1 MRTSTRSFIILI
13 GSFSAGG
20 TAADGTVW
28 LVAIETVLVETLD
41 GLLLAGQLTVPR
53 DAVGAA
59 VVCHPHPRFG
69 GDMHNAVVDALFQAL
84 PAVGVAT
91 LRFDFR
97 GVGTSEGEHDD
108 GVGERVDAAAAIDLV
123 APFARN
129 GPIVLC
135 GYSFGAM
142 VALDVVHPVL
152 AAWCAVAAPLAHGGT
167 RLAGPDHR
175 PKLLVVPEH
184 DQFTSVEEAGEVS
197 GGWRSVTMTT
207 VPMADHFLAGATG
220 RVAADVAAF
229 VTSLV

>member
-1 MRTSTRSFIILI
+1 LI

-20 TAADGTVW
+20 TAVDGTVW
-28 LVAIETVLVETLD
+28 PVAVETVLVETLD
-41 GLLLAGQLTVPR
+41 GLLLAGQLAVPR
-53 DAVGAA
+53 DALAAA

-69 GDMHNAVVDALFQAL
+69 GDMRNAVVEALFQAL
-84 PAVGVAT
+84 PAAGVAT

-97 GVGTSEGEHDD
+97 GVGDSEGEHDD
-108 GVGERVDAAAAIDLV
+108 GVGERVDAAAAVDLI
-123 APFARN
+123 APFARR
-129 GPIVLC
+129 GPVVLC

-152 AAWCAVAAPLAHGGT
+152 AGWCAVAAPLAHGGP

-184 DQFTSVEEAGEVS
+184 DQFTSVEQVGEIADV
-197 GGWRSVTMTT
+197 WRSVTVTT

-220 RVAADVAAF
+220 RVAADVAGF
-229 VTSLV
+229 VTALV